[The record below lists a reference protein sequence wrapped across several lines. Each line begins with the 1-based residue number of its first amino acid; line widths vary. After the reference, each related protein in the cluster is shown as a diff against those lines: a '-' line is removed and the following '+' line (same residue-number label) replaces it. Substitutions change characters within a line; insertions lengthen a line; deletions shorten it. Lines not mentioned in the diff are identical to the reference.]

1 MSVNFEASI
10 VGPWVL
16 EWLVLV
22 LFLAAG
28 GILTRATIGTRN
40 PELSIGTIGAAQTDR
55 DAGRDV
61 PHRQTLQSVIYVH
74 IHPKSKDISG
84 MGRVHSLR
92 VGALIKVY
100 RHHPAYYFFHWVK
113 LD

>member
-16 EWLVLV
+16 EWPVLV

-40 PELSIGTIGAAQTDR
+40 PELSIGTIGAAQTV
-55 DAGRDV
+55 GMLV
-61 PHRQTLQSVIYVH
+61 GMSHTGKHYNLLFMYTYTQSRKTSRAWGGFILFG
-74 IHPKSKDISG
+74 SG
-84 MGRVHSLR
+84 L
-92 VGALIKVY
+92 
-100 RHHPAYYFFHWVK
+100 
-113 LD
+113 